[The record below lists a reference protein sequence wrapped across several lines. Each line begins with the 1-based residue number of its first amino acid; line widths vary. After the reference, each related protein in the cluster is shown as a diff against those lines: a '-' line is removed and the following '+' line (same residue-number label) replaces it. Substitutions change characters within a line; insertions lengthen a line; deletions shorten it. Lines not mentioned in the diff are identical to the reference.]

1 MSMTKLRAE
10 VRGDTAGGAAAR
22 TSVAVIGG
30 GAAGM
35 MTAATAARL
44 GAAVTLFERE
54 EKRGRKLGI
63 TGKGRCNLTND
74 CTRDEF
80 LENVPRN
87 PRFMFASFAAFGPHD
102 VKEYFEGLGVP
113 LKVERGRRVF
123 PVSDRAGD
131 IVFALAREVDSSG
144 CRTVHARV
152 ENVYADPNG
161 GFTVETAVGTRR
173 FDRVVI
179 ATGGMSYPRTGS
191 TGDGYRFAR
200 AMGHTV
206 TPLSPSLVPVESD
219 MPLCAGCMGLTLKNI
234 ALTVRED
241 GKPKPVYSGFGE
253 MLFTHFG
260 MSGPLILSAS
270 AVMRKPGAS
279 YEAVID
285 LKPALDVATLDRR
298 IVSDLEKYRNRDLE
312 NSLGGLLPQ
321 KLIKPFVDLT
331 GIDPTKKSNSVT
343 RAERAVIVETMKA
356 LRIPVK
362 GLRPIEESVV
372 TSGGV
377 SVKELDPKTMESK
390 LVPGLYFAGEIIDVD
405 GYTGGYNLQ
414 IAWSTGH
421 AAGIAAASA
430 GNNDL

>member
-1 MSMTKLRAE
+1 M
-10 VRGDTAGGAAAR
+10 
-22 TSVAVIGG
+22 
-30 GAAGM
+30 
-35 MTAATAARL
+35 
-44 GAAVTLFERE
+44 
-54 EKRGRKLGI
+54 
-63 TGKGRCNLTND
+63 
-74 CTRDEF
+74 
-80 LENVPRN
+80 
-87 PRFMFASFAAFGPHD
+87 
-102 VKEYFEGLGVP
+102 
-113 LKVERGRRVF
+113 
-123 PVSDRAGD
+123 
-131 IVFALAREVDSSG
+131 DSSG

-200 AMGHTV
+200 ALGHTV

-260 MSGPLILSAS
+260 TSGPLILSA
-270 AVMRKPGAS
+270 
-279 YEAVID
+279 
-285 LKPALDVATLDRR
+285 
-298 IVSDLEKYRNRDLE
+298 
-312 NSLGGLLPQ
+312 
-321 KLIKPFVDLT
+321 
-331 GIDPTKKSNSVT
+331 
-343 RAERAVIVETMKA
+343 
-356 LRIPVK
+356 
-362 GLRPIEESVV
+362 VV

-430 GNNDL
+430 GNNDI

>member
-1 MSMTKLRAE
+1 
-10 VRGDTAGGAAAR
+10 
-22 TSVAVIGG
+22 
-30 GAAGM
+30 
-35 MTAATAARL
+35 
-44 GAAVTLFERE
+44 
-54 EKRGRKLGI
+54 
-63 TGKGRCNLTND
+63 
-74 CTRDEF
+74 
-80 LENVPRN
+80 
-87 PRFMFASFAAFGPHD
+87 
-102 VKEYFEGLGVP
+102 
-113 LKVERGRRVF
+113 
-123 PVSDRAGD
+123 
-131 IVFALAREVDSSG
+131 
-144 CRTVHARV
+144 
-152 ENVYADPNG
+152 
-161 GFTVETAVGTRR
+161 
-173 FDRVVI
+173 
-179 ATGGMSYPRTGS
+179 
-191 TGDGYRFAR
+191 
-200 AMGHTV
+200 
-206 TPLSPSLVPVESD
+206 
-219 MPLCAGCMGLTLKNI
+219 
-234 ALTVRED
+234 
-241 GKPKPVYSGFGE
+241 
-253 MLFTHFG
+253 
-260 MSGPLILSAS
+260 
-270 AVMRKPGAS
+270 MRKPGAS

-362 GLRPIEESVV
+362 GLRPIEEAVV